1 VAEKKKRVENLL
13 NILQKQTDDLFSTS
27 YKSNNINGKMF
38 DMVSTDINT
47 VIQDSIRGDGN
58 FHNISNT
65 SKLYEK
71 IINKIRRDGG
81 DIGRKNILG
90 YKDEDDNDIIS
101 MFNDP
106 SMIGYLMES
115 YSNTRWIRALDA
127 EYDMVIK
134 YMPKLHIALTLKKNC
149 VLSADS
155 FKKEFLN
162 AALKNSIK
170 IGDDVDN
177 VKFNANFEY
186 LKKKYNLEDKIDRWY
201 DETSLYGE
209 CFIYIVPYNKAFKEL
224 LSRKG
229 NSSYGLKE
237 SNVSLSKS
245 GGIILEGK
253 ATPRKY
259 KHKSVSISD
268 TNGATSINITLDKKG
283 LIEDSIMAVNKTI
296 NVLESSM
303 CESVYESVLLE
314 NQDPNKKP
322 ETTEIKFNKTIGDTL
337 EYEGDPLSST
347 DGFIDK
353 DKQKVNTKTKV
364 PGCVV
369 TTLKRERV
377 IPIYLD
383 EDNCLGYYYIKIS
396 LDNMDNADTIQG
408 YAAMTNTGIG
418 NNNTFAQNDR
428 EINGDMMLRQISSQ
442 ISQHIDANFINAN
455 QDLSND
461 IYSMLKYNDTYN
473 NPNIVDMNVVFIPP
487 EDIVH
492 WRFNVDHNT
501 NRGRSDLW
509 NALIP
514 AKMAIMLDTTTTIG
528 AVTRGQ
534 DRRVYYVK
542 NTVDTNVAKTLLN
555 VVSQIKKGNFGIRQ
569 IESINNILGILGKFN
584 DFVIPVGP
592 SGDPPITFDIMQGQQ
607 FEFPTDL
614 YQKLEE
620 NAVSSIGVPLEAVN
634 GSSNMDFAIQ
644 YTMTNIR
651 LLRDVIERQAKV
663 QRFSEKI
670 INKLYNCEFE
680 DNAEIDITLPIPSF
694 LVITQ
699 GTQLIQNTTGYI
711 DALADMVMAGKPDE
725 ERNMFRQEMLFE
737 MIPTYIDAGMI
748 ERVKNKIAI
757 QTAIDKSMP
766 EDEEQ

>member
-1 VAEKKKRVENLL
+1 
-13 NILQKQTDDLFSTS
+13 
-27 YKSNNINGKMF
+27 
-38 DMVSTDINT
+38 
-47 VIQDSIRGDGN
+47 
-58 FHNISNT
+58 
-65 SKLYEK
+65 
-71 IINKIRRDGG
+71 
-81 DIGRKNILG
+81 
-90 YKDEDDNDIIS
+90 
-101 MFNDP
+101 
-106 SMIGYLMES
+106 
-115 YSNTRWIRALDA
+115 
-127 EYDMVIK
+127 
-134 YMPKLHIALTLKKNC
+134 
-149 VLSADS
+149 
-155 FKKEFLN
+155 
-162 AALKNSIK
+162 
-170 IGDDVDN
+170 
-177 VKFNANFEY
+177 
-186 LKKKYNLEDKIDRWY
+186 
-201 DETSLYGE
+201 
-209 CFIYIVPYNKAFKEL
+209 
-224 LSRKG
+224 
-229 NSSYGLKE
+229 
-237 SNVSLSKS
+237 
-245 GGIILEGK
+245 
-253 ATPRKY
+253 
-259 KHKSVSISD
+259 
-268 TNGATSINITLDKKG
+268 
-283 LIEDSIMAVNKTI
+283 
-296 NVLESSM
+296 
-303 CESVYESVLLE
+303 
-314 NQDPNKKP
+314 
-322 ETTEIKFNKTIGDTL
+322 
-337 EYEGDPLSST
+337 
-347 DGFIDK
+347 
-353 DKQKVNTKTKV
+353 
-364 PGCVV
+364 
-369 TTLKRERV
+369 
-377 IPIYLD
+377 
-383 EDNCLGYYYIKIS
+383 
-396 LDNMDNADTIQG
+396 
-408 YAAMTNTGIG
+408 
-418 NNNTFAQNDR
+418 
-428 EINGDMMLRQISSQ
+428 
-442 ISQHIDANFINAN
+442 
-455 QDLSND
+455 
-461 IYSMLKYNDTYN
+461 
-473 NPNIVDMNVVFIPP
+473 
-487 EDIVH
+487 
-492 WRFNVDHNT
+492 
-501 NRGRSDLW
+501 
-509 NALIP
+509 
-514 AKMAIMLDTTTTIG
+514 MAIMLDTTTTIG